1 MQTSR
6 LVFPA
11 LIAALALAGCGGAM
25 YKPQA
30 SYDNSYGGAP
40 GPEMTPND
48 AYPADVMQAQTAV
61 ESEEYMFEA
70 DEREVAR
77 GEPAEAP
84 AKGASFGGAGGGATG
99 NVSSVP
105 YAYTTKAGESGGQ
118 SAGKEQA
125 NQDLGAKSDAPDV
138 PMVVYTGYMR
148 LRVKRLLE
156 AVDEVTRITEAQKG
170 YIESLAQRVVVVRIP
185 AKDFDAVMAQFA
197 KLGELLERRIKAL
210 DVTEQ
215 FTDQGARLAVAKEAQ
230 SRLIA
235 LLAKTEDVEERLRI
249 LQEVKR
255 LSEQIELIESTLATL
270 QNLVDYFT
278 IIIEL
283 EPIMEDTGG
292 DLHRSPFDWIRGL
305 EAHVTTLYDGKDE
318 FELTLPPGFVLFE
331 KDDVYRAQS
340 ADTTVIRGAVVDNE
354 PLGDNAYWIKA
365 VHHEMV
371 GRAEKLEAEGDS
383 GPVSYKLYKS
393 EDVQPRY
400 YLVGVA
406 ARGEDLYVI
415 EVFFPN
421 EEALTTHKD
430 AVIKALATFEVQ

>member
-1 MQTSR
+1 MRRSR
-6 LVFPA
+6 FVVPA

-25 YKPQA
+25 YKAEPSYNQA
-30 SYDNSYGGAP
+30 YAGAP
-40 GPEMTPND
+40 SPEMV
-48 AYPADVMQAQTAV
+48 AEAESYPSVTGTASTSV
-61 ESEEYMFEA
+61 DSEDYMFEFDDDAVQGKHTSA
-70 DEREVAR
+70 D
-77 GEPAEAP
+77 
-84 AKGASFGGAGGGATG
+84 GASFGSP
-99 NVSSVP
+99 SSPEKKP
-105 YAYTTKAGESGGQ
+105 YEPGDKAKQSGDG
-118 SAGKEQA
+118 QA
-125 NQDLGAKSDAPDV
+125 NQNAGAKSDAPDV
-138 PMVVYTGYMR
+138 PMVVYTGYLR

-156 AVDEVTRITEAQKG
+156 AVDEVTRITESQKG

-185 AKDFDAVMAQFA
+185 AKDFDAVMAEFA

-215 FTDQGARLAVAKEAQ
+215 FTDLGARLAVAKEAQ

-255 LSEQIELIESTLATL
+255 LSEQIELIESTLSTL

-278 IIIEL
+278 ITIEL
-283 EPIMEDTGG
+283 EPIMEDSGG
-292 DLHRSPFDWIRGL
+292 DLHRSPFAWIRGL
-305 EAHVTTLYDGKDE
+305 AAHVTTLWDGKDE
-318 FELTLPPGFVLFE
+318 FDLELPQGFVLFE

-354 PLGDNAYWIKA
+354 PRGDNAYWIKA
-365 VHHEMV
+365 VHHEME

-383 GPVSYKLYKS
+383 GPIAYKLYKS

-400 YLVGVA
+400 YLIGVA
-406 ARGEDLYVI
+406 ARGEDLYVL

-421 EEALTTHKD
+421 EEALAAHKD

>member
-1 MQTSR
+1 VGYGAGGR
-6 LVFPA
+6 DFPGHA
-11 LIAALALAGCGGAM
+11 SVLRVMLGEASGATE
-25 YKPQA
+25 A
-30 SYDNSYGGAP
+30 
-40 GPEMTPND
+40 
-48 AYPADVMQAQTAV
+48 TAV
-61 ESEEYMFEA
+61 ESEEYLFE
-70 DEREVAR
+70 DDRSVGRE
-77 GEPAEAP
+77 EPAGAP
-84 AKGASFGGAGGGATG
+84 DKGSSGG
-99 NVSSVP
+99 V
-105 YAYTTKAGESGGQ
+105 YAYKTKAGESGE
-118 SAGKEQA
+118 AGKSQQA
-125 NQDLGAKSDAPDV
+125 NQDLGAKNDAPDV
-138 PMVVYTGYMR
+138 PLVVYTGYLR

-156 AVDEVTRITEAQKG
+156 AVDEVTRITEGQGG

-185 AKDFDAVMAQFA
+185 AKDFDAVMAEFA
-197 KLGELLERRIKAL
+197 KLGEQLERRVKAL

-215 FTDQGARLAVAKEAQ
+215 FTDLGARLAVAKEAQ
-230 SRLIA
+230 NRLIA

-255 LSEQIELIESTLATL
+255 LSEQVELIESTLATL

-278 IIIEL
+278 ITIEL

-318 FELTLPPGFVLFE
+318 FALDLPTGFVLFE

-354 PLGDNAYWIKA
+354 PRGDNAYWIKA
-365 VHHEMV
+365 VHHEME
-371 GRAEKLEAEGDS
+371 GRGEKLEAEGDS
-383 GPVSYKLYKS
+383 GPIAYKLYKS

-421 EEALTTHKD
+421 EEALAAHKD
-430 AVIKALATFEVQ
+430 AVIKALATFEVK

>member
-6 LVFPA
+6 PVFPA
-11 LIAALALAGCGGAM
+11 LIATLALAGCGGAM
-25 YKPQA
+25 YKSQA

-40 GPEMTPND
+40 APEATAND
-48 AYPADVMQAQTAV
+48 AYATPVQAAADSV

-70 DEREVAR
+70 DFAREA
-77 GEPAEAP
+77 PAGAP
-84 AKGASFGGAGGGATG
+84 AKGEATSGGAGSASTG
-99 NVSSVP
+99 NVSHVEKKP
-105 YAYTTKAGESGGQ
+105 YDSGGKSKESGAEQ
-118 SAGKEQA
+118 QA
-125 NQDLGAKSDAPDV
+125 NQNAGAKSDAPDV

-156 AVDEVTRITEAQKG
+156 AVDEVTRITEAQGG
-170 YIESLAQRVVVVRIP
+170 YIESLAQRVVIVRIP

-197 KLGELLERRIKAL
+197 KLGELLERRVKAL

-215 FTDQGARLAVAKEAQ
+215 FTDLGARLAVAKEAQ

-278 IIIEL
+278 ITIEL

-292 DLHRSPFDWIRGL
+292 DLHRSPFGWIRGL
-305 EAHVTTLYDGKDE
+305 EAHLTTLYDGKDE
-318 FELTLPPGFVLFE
+318 FELQLPKGFVLFE

-365 VHHEMV
+365 VHHEME
-371 GRAEKLEAEGDS
+371 GRAEKLEAEGNS
-383 GPVSYKLYKS
+383 GPISYKLYKS
-393 EDVQPRY
+393 EDVMPRY
-400 YLVGVA
+400 YLLGVA
-406 ARGEDLYVI
+406 TRGEDLYVF

-421 EEALTTHKD
+421 EEALTAHKD
-430 AVIKALATFEVQ
+430 AVIKALATFKVK